1 MKPATPINQAATRR
15 NVLGVAQTF
24 LSSVSPTFLSASAPL
39 AFAKN
44 SASNRIPSLL
54 CLLAASTCFVPAHS
68 ANAAGLESQWR
79 NLPEIKAR
87 PESGSVNPGLS
98 VAGGNSWQQVSQMP
112 TRVPVMFWGE
122 FNGTGNMFATLNGVT
137 VSFNNPDPNCNDGP
151 YDTPAGTVQLELYK
165 TYVFTL
171 SGDNVYLATSGFS
184 VPSQNDVF
192 SGRTVGQVPARYYN
206 VFYSNQTTHAWEKV
220 CQTDNPTWNIDLCTP
235 NMTANFLVQ
244 VRPDLGARP
253 VRKPGL
259 TGAGGEDQPDDA
271 WTRDEPAIDAST
283 APGDGEPL
291 QIGSSKKGDP
301 SSVRFMWSAS
311 LGRLWSG
318 AGAGRIRID
327 QSDLS
332 SNAYTPQL
340 LTYTPRSS
348 DTNELLALY
357 DLDITNC
364 LSQINTPQTL
374 ATIDQRF
381 GSALLST
388 NDIIGARDMTQKLTN
403 HVDQVSLFL
412 WTNFTLAAQN
422 TLISPSTTVAQLQST
437 IIGQVNPILQGP
449 SIYTS
454 NRFAAVT
461 LSGRTRRLLLKN
473 PTGSDLIR
481 LNRFL
486 LEDAYPSDVA
496 RLSSSSFD
504 LQFFTPA
511 AVGPKDSLGFFTL
524 LSGATSFVTWRIGL
538 PDNTTNQW
546 QVQEIRNG
554 NTNTS
559 LLQYTPG
566 SGLWTLTRG
575 TGNEAR
581 IETRTIVSN
590 VVAGVTNC
598 IETQQIKNGAGT
610 VSDSTAEAYQK
621 FGWGYE
627 LVNVTN
633 DPGGANL
640 VTQFTFNTDTNDLA
654 TYGQIA
660 SIVYP
665 DGFWERRQYS
675 EETSDF
681 NRPYGSLLRTIQPW
695 KDAPISTTD
704 RNCLVNEYLLPTG
717 GMPGSYRL
725 QKWHDPSTQG
735 ISDPYYYEISNV
747 VYQEITFFT
756 TDPCA
761 SQGGLI
767 AEQRQMGSTVGYG
780 EFQNSSTY
788 SAYYGRLAG
797 QLYSKADDITR
808 VDSYDYEWGV
818 WNAAAYTF
826 TDYPTAPTDHDMRQ
840 TIFHGVEAG
849 LQGDQFTNGP
859 SGSSIQTLTL
869 NPFRS
874 TKEIRIIQGGNL
886 AAKEVYAYQGNWNFA
901 LISRVIYQRDP
912 LGHATNVF
920 RVDPK
925 TSQTRVIY
933 QADWQGGAVWPSD
946 LKISETDEN
955 GIVYNNTYDSL
966 KRVKTKTK
974 LAASGQSA
982 IVVTSDYD
990 PANRVLTNTTSAG
1003 SLSLKTISQF
1013 DLSGRLT
1020 SQTDPAGLTTS
1031 YSYQNGGRQ
1040 TTITG
1045 SSGTSQTIAKYLDRR
1060 VASLTGTAVTNQFY
1074 DYALLNGGSASPDI
1088 GYPKNLSTISWGTS
1102 NSLRWTAT
1110 ATDPGYRTVEER
1122 KPAFGNTNTVYRE
1135 YSYGHSLL
1143 GSITETGLQANGNVP
1158 SSEDGP
1164 YTLYEYDFYGKKSG
1178 ELTQGPELSLCDW
1191 NPLTRDR
1198 INLYTNYYQLTNNN
1212 WFFTTEEWTYPY
1224 DTNST
1229 LTLVERTMEK
1239 LTGFS
1244 STDMSETDKFDADTN
1259 QTTVKVTVD
1268 LPNKKVT
1275 TTTTVPQSILSAVQ
1289 VSINGLLQTE
1299 TTETVSQ
1306 PTTHYYDALAREIGR
1321 VDPLGNLS
1329 GTQYDPYTG
1338 QVTATTNA
1346 QLQVTTMSYYAPGGT
1361 NAGMLYCATGPTGKK
1376 TYYNYNGFG
1385 QTIQIWGDV
1394 PYPEQRTYN
1403 TYGDQVTLTTYRAG
1417 TQWAGSSW
1425 PANTGPTADVTTWN
1439 YDASTG
1445 LLTNK
1450 TDAVGQV
1457 VKFDYYD
1464 NYSPKTRI
1472 WARGVGR
1479 TNLYTFNGDLVG
1491 MNYSDGTSVF
1501 FTNVDSPYLNRLAKP
1516 AVVIDAS
1523 GTNVLTYDYAGRQI
1537 SATCSGG
1544 LMSGIAVSNHFNTVY
1559 GRDFLKVSGT
1569 TPPLTNQFTYDS
1581 YGRLST
1587 VSCGI
1592 YSAAYGYLPNSDLL
1606 QTTTGKSNSLAILTT
1621 TRTWQTGP
1629 RLQSIVNTANGTVVT
1644 SHSYAYDALD
1654 RRKSALLEDGSHWEY
1669 DYNDRNE
1676 LTGARREWSDWT
1688 PVSGQQFA
1696 YSYDNIGNRISASSG
1711 GDTNGVNLRPI
1722 GYAVNALNQYTTI
1735 TNLGYRDILGIA
1747 LATNTVGVTNTV
1759 TSTGGFGDR
1768 KNEYFHRELTI
1779 NNTNAPIW
1787 QPLSVSSG
1795 GSVSNGG
1802 FAFPAYTQTNAY
1814 DADGNLTSDGIW
1826 TYEWDAENRL
1836 AALSMT
1842 NIANV
1847 PSSNRFRL
1855 EFAYDYQGRRISKLI
1870 KVWSGSFTP
1879 QSTNR
1884 FVYDQWNALA
1894 LLNPQ
1899 SVTQAA
1905 FLWGQDLSGTVDGA
1919 GGVGGLVAVLEASG
1933 GQISN
1938 CHFPAYDANGNVTAL
1953 EKATDLSVSARY
1965 EFSPFGELLRTTG
1978 FMAKFNPIRFSTKFC
1993 DDEVALVAYLKRL
2006 LDPRL
2011 GRWGSRDPEDNLD
2024 ANNLYQFVSSDPV
2037 SSFDPLGTFTLMD
2050 TGASAGIEGDLM
2062 SDAAGAAKQMWSIY
2076 NRVKDAVDT
2085 FNTVQDLAHFA
2096 DQTFDDDDG
2105 SLLTSFLSMG
2115 NLSISK
2121 GFAPL
2126 KERTTTLY
2134 RLVDKTTEEH
2144 LKFGV
2149 SWNPDKRYS
2158 QAQLNKWNA
2167 KLVKLAKGNRKS
2179 MLQIER
2185 FLHAVHPLGRLE
2197 RNKWYRLWQGLEDV
2211 LK

>member
-1 MKPATPINQAATRR
+1 MKPATSISQSARR
-15 NVLGVAQTF
+15 SNIIGASSF
-24 LSSVSPTFLSASAPL
+24 LC
-39 AFAKN
+39 
-44 SASNRIPSLL
+44 I
-54 CLLAASTCFVPAHS
+54 LAASLFSLLIHR

-79 NLPEIKAR
+79 TLPEIKAR
-87 PESGSVNPGLS
+87 PESGSINPGLS

-122 FNGTGNMFATLNGVT
+122 FNGTGNMFATLNGIT

-165 TYVFTL
+165 TYIFNL
-171 SGDNVYLATSGFS
+171 SGDNVYLASSGFN

-301 SSVRFMWSAS
+301 STVRFMWSAS

-412 WTNFTLAAQN
+412 WTNFSAGAQSTLVN
-422 TLISPSTTVAQLQST
+422 PSTTVAQLQST
-437 IIGQVNPILQGP
+437 IVGQVNPILQGP
-449 SIYTS
+449 SIYNTS
-454 NRFAAVT
+454 RFAAVT

-504 LQFFTPA
+504 LQFFTSA
-511 AVGPKDSLGFFTL
+511 QVGPKDTLGFFTL
-524 LSGATSFVTWRIGL
+524 LSGATSFVNWRIGL

-598 IETQQIKNGAGT
+598 IETQEIKNGGGT
-610 VSDSTAEAYQK
+610 VSDRTAEAYQK
-621 FGWGYE
+621 FSWGYE
-627 LVNVTN
+627 LVSVTN

-640 VTQFTFNTDTNDLA
+640 VTQFTFNTDSNDLA
-654 TYGQIA
+654 TCAQIS

-675 EETSDF
+675 EETNDF
-681 NRPYGSLLRTIQPW
+681 NQLYGGLLRTIQPW
-695 KDAPISTTD
+695 KDTPISTTD

-725 QKWHDPSTQG
+725 QKWTDPSTQG
-735 ISDPYYYEISNV
+735 ISDPYSYNLSNI
-747 VYQEITFFT
+747 VYQEVTIFS

-761 SQGGLI
+761 SQGGQI
-767 AEQRQMGSTVGYG
+767 SEQRQMGSVVGYG
-780 EFQNSSTY
+780 EFQNTSTY
-788 SAYYGRLAG
+788 SEYYGRLAG
-797 QLYSKADDITR
+797 QLYSKKDDLTR
-808 VDSYDYEWGV
+808 IDSYDYEFGV
-818 WNAAAYTF
+818 WDPVAYTF
-826 TDYPTAPTDHDMRQ
+826 TDYPTARTTNDMRQ
-840 TIFHGVEAG
+840 TILHGVDPSAPD
-849 LQGDQFTNGP
+849 GDHITIGP
-859 SGSSIQTLTL
+859 SGYAIEPLTM

-886 AAKEVYAYQGNWNFA
+886 AAKEVYAYQGNSNYA
-901 LISRVIYQRDP
+901 LINRVIYQRDP

-925 TSQTRVIY
+925 TSQTRVTY
-933 QADWQGGAVWPSD
+933 QADWQGGATWPTD

-955 GIVYNNTYDSL
+955 GIVYTNAYDSL
-966 KRVKTKTK
+966 KRVKIKTK
-974 LAASGQSA
+974 LPASGQSS

-1003 SLSLKTISQF
+1003 TLSLKTISQY
-1013 DLSGRLT
+1013 DLSGRVT
-1020 SQTDPAGLTTS
+1020 SQTDPAGLTTT

-1040 TTITG
+1040 TTVTS
-1045 SSGTSQTIAKYLDRR
+1045 SSGTTQIIAKYLDRR
-1060 VASLTGTAVTNQFY
+1060 VASITGTAVTNQFL
-1074 DYALLNGGSASPDI
+1074 DYSLFGTTTIDTDI
-1088 GYPKNLSTISWGTS
+1088 GNPKTLVTTTWGTS

-1110 ATDPGYRTVEER
+1110 SADTANRTVEER
-1122 KPAFGNTNTVYRE
+1122 KPAFGNSNPVYKE
-1135 YSYGHSLL
+1135 YSFGHSLL
-1143 GSITETGLQANGNVP
+1143 ISITETGLQANGDVP
-1158 SSEDGP
+1158 LSEDSP
-1164 YTLYEYDFYGKKSG
+1164 YTLYEYDRYGKKSG
-1178 ELTQGPELSLCDW
+1178 ELTQGPEFSECDF

-1212 WFFTTEEWTYPY
+1212 WFHTTEEWTYPF

-1275 TTTTVPQSILSAVQ
+1275 TTTTVPQSILGAVQ
-1289 VSINGLLQTE
+1289 VTINGLLQTE

-1306 PTTHYYDALAREIGR
+1306 PTTHYYDALGREIGR

-1346 QLQVTTMSYYAPGGT
+1346 QLWYQ
-1361 NAGMLYCATGPTGKK
+1361 C
-1376 TYYNYNGFG
+1376 
-1385 QTIQIWGDV
+1385 
-1394 PYPEQRTYN
+1394 RT
-1403 TYGDQVTLTTYRAG
+1403 A
-1417 TQWAGSSW
+1417 
-1425 PANTGPTADVTTWN
+1425 
-1439 YDASTG
+1439 
-1445 LLTNK
+1445 LLH
-1450 TDAVGQV
+1450 DRP
-1457 VKFDYYD
+1457 D
-1464 NYSPKTRI
+1464 REE
-1472 WARGVGR
+1472 
-1479 TNLYTFNGDLVG
+1479 
-1491 MNYSDGTSVF
+1491 
-1501 FTNVDSPYLNRLAKP
+1501 
-1516 AVVIDAS
+1516 
-1523 GTNVLTYDYAGRQI
+1523 
-1537 SATCSGG
+1537 
-1544 LMSGIAVSNHFNTVY
+1544 
-1559 GRDFLKVSGT
+1559 
-1569 TPPLTNQFTYDS
+1569 
-1581 YGRLST
+1581 
-1587 VSCGI
+1587 
-1592 YSAAYGYLPNSDLL
+1592 DLL
-1606 QTTTGKSNSLAILTT
+1606 
-1621 TRTWQTGP
+1621 
-1629 RLQSIVNTANGTVVT
+1629 
-1644 SHSYAYDALD
+1644 
-1654 RRKSALLEDGSHWEY
+1654 
-1669 DYNDRNE
+1669 
-1676 LTGARREWSDWT
+1676 
-1688 PVSGQQFA
+1688 
-1696 YSYDNIGNRISASSG
+1696 
-1711 GDTNGVNLRPI
+1711 
-1722 GYAVNALNQYTTI
+1722 
-1735 TNLGYRDILGIA
+1735 
-1747 LATNTVGVTNTV
+1747 
-1759 TSTGGFGDR
+1759 
-1768 KNEYFHRELTI
+1768 
-1779 NNTNAPIW
+1779 
-1787 QPLSVSSG
+1787 
-1795 GSVSNGG
+1795 
-1802 FAFPAYTQTNAY
+1802 
-1814 DADGNLTSDGIW
+1814 
-1826 TYEWDAENRL
+1826 
-1836 AALSMT
+1836 
-1842 NIANV
+1842 
-1847 PSSNRFRL
+1847 
-1855 EFAYDYQGRRISKLI
+1855 
-1870 KVWSGSFTP
+1870 
-1879 QSTNR
+1879 
-1884 FVYDQWNALA
+1884 
-1894 LLNPQ
+1894 
-1899 SVTQAA
+1899 
-1905 FLWGQDLSGTVDGA
+1905 
-1919 GGVGGLVAVLEASG
+1919 
-1933 GQISN
+1933 
-1938 CHFPAYDANGNVTAL
+1938 
-1953 EKATDLSVSARY
+1953 
-1965 EFSPFGELLRTTG
+1965 
-1978 FMAKFNPIRFSTKFC
+1978 
-1993 DDEVALVAYLKRL
+1993 
-2006 LDPRL
+2006 
-2011 GRWGSRDPEDNLD
+2011 
-2024 ANNLYQFVSSDPV
+2024 
-2037 SSFDPLGTFTLMD
+2037 
-2050 TGASAGIEGDLM
+2050 
-2062 SDAAGAAKQMWSIY
+2062 
-2076 NRVKDAVDT
+2076 
-2085 FNTVQDLAHFA
+2085 
-2096 DQTFDDDDG
+2096 
-2105 SLLTSFLSMG
+2105 
-2115 NLSISK
+2115 
-2121 GFAPL
+2121 
-2126 KERTTTLY
+2126 
-2134 RLVDKTTEEH
+2134 
-2144 LKFGV
+2144 
-2149 SWNPDKRYS
+2149 
-2158 QAQLNKWNA
+2158 
-2167 KLVKLAKGNRKS
+2167 
-2179 MLQIER
+2179 
-2185 FLHAVHPLGRLE
+2185 
-2197 RNKWYRLWQGLEDV
+2197 
-2211 LK
+2211 